1 VVAKSLRF
9 SDLSTR
15 HIGVS
20 DGVSDSYSEAAR
32 VCLDRHHKSPVEFR
46 LRDNSKDAVANAL
59 WVRADGR
66 TINAWAN
73 RDDATEAGAYAL
85 ALAAIEVM
93 RGLVA
98 VRRAE
103 TRTGADYY
111 LGDPSITFE
120 DLEASFGWRYLEQTK
135 EVNLLSEADYGRNLI
150 KPKGGI
156 LTSRR

>member
-1 VVAKSLRF
+1 
-9 SDLSTR
+9 
-15 HIGVS
+15 
-20 DGVSDSYSEAAR
+20 
-32 VCLDRHHKSPVEFR
+32 VEFR

-120 DLEASFGWRYLEQTK
+120 DLEASFRLEVSGTDEGGESIIRGRLREKLDQAK
-135 EVNLLSEADYGRNLI
+135 RGHSNLPAIASIVGFSVLQIVSADLSE
-150 KPKGGI
+150 
-156 LTSRR
+156 S